1 MKRSSAVKSTV
12 DNDSTADAEGA
23 IWRFRQIVFRTGGLS
38 ERAPSSGQLARLAG
52 ALLRL
57 HSDLGCQ
64 FTGTMDGWRITI
76 ERVPPKDGAS

>member
-1 MKRSSAVKSTV
+1 MKRASAVKSTV
-12 DNDSTADAEGA
+12 DNDSTADAEHA
-23 IWRFRQIVFRTGGLS
+23 MWRFRRIVNDLDGLFDEANS
-38 ERAPSSGQLARLAG
+38 AGRLAKAAG

-64 FTGTMDGWRITI
+64 FTGTTHGWRITI